1 MSVGDAETGW
11 DLVPFPAVLD
21 LDRCL
26 FQQRNAKK
34 CTRDETACMCSWSML
49 VVWITRYKRPRQT
62 NKQTTVTS
70 EESGVKNGVT
80 GVKAGNCACNLH
92 STPPKGWARHLNH
105 LTSLTPEHISA
116 LTPHKEAAWYTLQG
130 AGHGFVIWFCS
141 PLLWQGLQWRL
152 VRISSLT
159 SGQFL
164 LIGEGQ
170 APCLVSVWLDEVSAT
185 WRNRLNIS
193 GSEA

>member
-1 MSVGDAETGW
+1 MLRQAGTQC
-11 DLVPFPAVLD
+11 PFLQ
-21 LDRCL
+21 CL
-26 FQQRNAKK
+26 TWTDVSSSNEMQRNVQGRKLH
-34 CTRDETACMCSWSML
+34 ACAVGACLWFESQD
-49 VVWITRYKRPRQT
+49 TKRPRQT

-80 GVKAGNCACNLH
+80 GVKAGNCACKLH

-141 PLLWQGLQWRL
+141 PLL
-152 VRISSLT
+152 
-159 SGQFL
+159 
-164 LIGEGQ
+164 
-170 APCLVSVWLDEVSAT
+170 
-185 WRNRLNIS
+185 
-193 GSEA
+193 